1 MKPWQKGIELDTLLE
16 MEKIW
21 STYNDTVLSPFLEM
35 KKNSIASVGG
45 FGKDKNVDLFR
56 HIRRGTLE
64 DFL

>member
-35 KKNSIASVGG
+35 KKNSIASAL
-45 FGKDKNVDLFR
+45 DKGLYEYTDNYAIYSNVFKS
-56 HIRRGTLE
+56 IE
-64 DFL
+64 